1 MKTLVLICILVYQSL
16 CEILPPKPGRISQIS
31 LDQTYPTTTTT
42 TTTTSSSSL
51 DQTYPTT
58 TTTTT
63 TTSSSSSKKGMTW
76 QVAVWPS

>member
-42 TTTTSSSSL
+42 TTTTSSSS
-51 DQTYPTT
+51 
-58 TTTTT
+58 
-63 TTSSSSSKKGMTW
+63 SKKGMTW